1 MFFLVCFSFS
11 VSWFLSVFSMFQV
24 FFCILSGV
32 VWAMSGV
39 RLMRVYICF
48 VCLPVISNVVVWFYM
63 CFLFVSSLFP
73 ILCLLFWTFLFQ
85 NPGWSP
91 KIKHSCSR
99 FRPKS
104 LAGAWT
110 LPQTFRFRP
119 NSNSWVSCSP
129 TNCVLVCLS
138 VVQSASDRFMLVS
151 VLIKQFVG
159 VWVSLSWC
167 YASSF
172 VIMHM
177 CVSPLNNLVLFL
189 RACRSSWLDPSF
201 ETWFMLCARLFVC
214 FGTLLP
220 LVDIMCSACVQN
232 RIFVCLLQ
240 SRFQFV
246 LRLCKQ

>member
-24 FFCILSGV
+24 SFCILSGV

-48 VCLPVISNVVVWFYM
+48 VCLPVISNVAVWFYM

-110 LPQTFRFRP
+110 LPQTSRFRP

-129 TNCVLVCLS
+129 TNCVHVCLS

-159 VWVSLSWC
+159 VWVSLSLC

-189 RACRSSWLDPSF
+189 RACRSSWPDPSL
-201 ETWFMLCARLFVC
+201 ETWFMLCARLFVSVRFFHLLTLCAVRVSKTVFLFACFNLVFSLC
-214 FGTLLP
+214 FGF
-220 LVDIMCSACVQN
+220 AN
-232 RIFVCLLQ
+232 N
-240 SRFQFV
+240 
-246 LRLCKQ
+246 K